1 MKLMAEVKRW
11 SCADVEVRCSDVMA
25 GMGHPAALSLISR
38 EKHFIRAKSTPR
50 RRAMCNPERREIR
63 LK

>member
-1 MKLMAEVKRW
+1 MKLMAKVKRW

-38 EKHFIRAKSTPR
+38 EKHFIRAK
-50 RRAMCNPERREIR
+50 
-63 LK
+63 